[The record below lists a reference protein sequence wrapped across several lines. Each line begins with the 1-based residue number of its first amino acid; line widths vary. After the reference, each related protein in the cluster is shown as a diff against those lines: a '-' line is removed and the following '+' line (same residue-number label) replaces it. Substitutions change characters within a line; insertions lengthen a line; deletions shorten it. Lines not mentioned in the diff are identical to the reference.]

1 MDFKNYEDNFGI
13 VDNQNKT
20 NLSPDS
26 DVVVNFIFIL
36 FIFIVILRIIEIIYN
51 KLNYQPSNNSTSR
64 LDSRTRSNEILGEN
78 YEEIEYQINHNES
91 DTSWDVCP
99 ICIEMFTHGSKVI
112 ELECKHYYHKEC
124 IMSWYQ
130 KKKIC
135 PLCNI

>member
-1 MDFKNYEDNFGI
+1 MDFKNYEDNKQLNNGTMI
-13 VDNQNKT
+13 T
-20 NLSPDS
+20 TPS
-26 DVVVNFIFIL
+26 DIMTSLFSIIFL
-36 FIFIVILRIIEIIYN
+36 FIVIIRILGGIYN
-51 KLNYQPSNNSTSR
+51 KFTNQEQLTLST
-64 LDSRTRSNEILGEN
+64 RTRSNEILGEN
-78 YEEIEYQINHNES
+78 YEEIEYQINHNEN

-112 ELECKHYYHKEC
+112 KLECKHYYHKEC